1 MTSWADRRSKLSH
14 CDDMTLCWGQL
25 TGPRFLMVLQP
36 IITLAGSHPRSDQ
49 QQEVSFLISIIALSS
64 VPQ

>member
-14 CDDMTLCWGQL
+14 CVDMTLCWGQL

-36 IITLAGSHPRSDQ
+36 IITLAWRSDQ
-49 QQEVSFLISIIALSS
+49 QQEARFLISIIAVSS

>member
-14 CDDMTLCWGQL
+14 CVDMTLCWGQL
-25 TGPRFLMVLQP
+25 TRPRFLMVLSAAAHHYP
-36 IITLAGSHPRSDQ
+36 AWRSDQ
-49 QQEVSFLISIIALSS
+49 QQEASSLISIIAVSS